1 MNIPRERYD
10 KSGPYIETTDEA
22 YEGYMQ
28 YISTCPFVQ
37 TLKER
42 GMDVDTKVELGSK
55 DLEDLPQAQGR
66 LFATWLYNFQG
77 LEAGVVVFLPG
88 DEAGEKLSGVKPG
101 EELPGVTPGE
111 ELPGVTPGEELS
123 GVTPGEELSGVK
135 PGEELSGVSPEEE
148 LPGVKPDEEL
158 SGVNP
163 GEKLPGVNPGEELPG
178 VKPGEKLPGVK
189 PGEKLPGVKPGKE
202 LSGVKPGKELSGVK
216 PGEELSGV
224 KPGEELPDV
233 KPGEELPRPAAESR
247 TSVTCREIP
256 TPGLRAVRGREGM
269 MKQSPEQASE
279 SPEPARTERGPEPSL
294 AGVPQ
299 TSRGKAARAERPYI
313 GQSELCWTRADIARF
328 SPWDQTNLMV
338 AGSRCLSLLILLVP

>member
-10 KSGPYIETTDEA
+10 KSGPFIETTDEA

-28 YISTCPFVQ
+28 YISTCAFVQ

-42 GMDVDTKVELGSK
+42 GMDVDTKVELGCK

-88 DEAGEKLSGVKPG
+88 DEAGEELSGDKPE
-101 EELPGVTPGE
+101 EELPGVSPGEEMPGE
-111 ELPGVTPGEELS
+111 ELY
-123 GVTPGEELSGVK
+123 GVK
-135 PGEELSGVSPEEE
+135 PGEELSGVS
-148 LPGVKPDEEL
+148 
-158 SGVNP
+158 
-163 GEKLPGVNPGEELPG
+163 
-178 VKPGEKLPGVK
+178 
-189 PGEKLPGVKPGKE
+189 
-202 LSGVKPGKELSGVK
+202 PGKELSGVK
-216 PGEELSGV
+216 PGEELPGV
-224 KPGEELPDV
+224 KPGEELPGV

-247 TSVTCREIP
+247 TSVARREIP

-279 SPEPARTERGPEPSL
+279 SPEPARAERGPEPSL
-294 AGVPQ
+294 EG
-299 TSRGKAARAERPYI
+299 AERPYT
-313 GQSELCWTRADIARF
+313 GQSELFWTRADIARF

>member
-1 MNIPRERYD
+1 
-10 KSGPYIETTDEA
+10 
-22 YEGYMQ
+22 
-28 YISTCPFVQ
+28 
-37 TLKER
+37 
-42 GMDVDTKVELGSK
+42 MDVDTKVELGSK

-101 EELPGVTPGE
+101 EELPGV
-111 ELPGVTPGEELS
+111 
-123 GVTPGEELSGVK
+123 K
-135 PGEELSGVSPEEE
+135 PGE
-148 LPGVKPDEEL
+148 D
-158 SGVNP
+158 
-163 GEKLPGVNPGEELPG
+163 
-178 VKPGEKLPGVK
+178 
-189 PGEKLPGVKPGKE
+189 
-202 LSGVKPGKELSGVK
+202 
-216 PGEELSGV
+216 
-224 KPGEELPDV
+224 
-233 KPGEELPRPAAESR
+233 LPRPAAESR

>member
-22 YEGYMQ
+22 YESYMQ
-28 YISTCPFVQ
+28 YISTCAFVQ

-66 LFATWLYNFQG
+66 FFATWLYNFQG

-88 DEAGEKLSGVKPG
+88 DEAGE
-101 EELPGVTPGE
+101 
-111 ELPGVTPGEELS
+111 ELS
-123 GVTPGEELSGVK
+123 GDKPGEELSGVK
-135 PGEELSGVSPEEE
+135 PGEELSGVSP
-148 LPGVKPDEEL
+148 GEEL
-158 SGVNP
+158 SGV
-163 GEKLPGVNPGEELPG
+163 KPGEELPG
-178 VKPGEKLPGVK
+178 VKPGEKPPGVQ
-189 PGEKLPGVKPGKE
+189 
-202 LSGVKPGKELSGVK
+202 

-224 KPGEELPDV
+224 KPGEELPGV

-247 TSVTCREIP
+247 TSVACREIP

-299 TSRGKAARAERPYI
+299 SSRGKAARAERPYI

-338 AGSRCLSLLILLVP
+338 AGSRCLSLLIMLVP

>member
-28 YISTCPFVQ
+28 YISTCAFVQ

-88 DEAGEKLSGVKPG
+88 DEAGE
-101 EELPGVTPGE
+101 
-111 ELPGVTPGEELS
+111 
-123 GVTPGEELSGVK
+123 ELSGVK
-135 PGEELSGVSPEEE
+135 PGEKLSGVSPEEE
-148 LPGVKPDEEL
+148 LPGVKPGEEL
-158 SGVNP
+158 S
-163 GEKLPGVNPGEELPG
+163 G

-189 PGEKLPGVKPGKE
+189 PGVELP
-202 LSGVKPGKELSGVK
+202 GVK
-216 PGEELSGV
+216 PGEELSVV
-224 KPGEELPDV
+224 KPGEDLS
-233 KPGEELPRPAAESR
+233 RPAAESR

-328 SPWDQTNLMV
+328 SPWDRTNLMV

>member
-10 KSGPYIETTDEA
+10 KLGPYIETTDEA
-22 YEGYMQ
+22 YESYMQ
-28 YISTCPFVQ
+28 YISTCAFVQ

-88 DEAGEKLSGVKPG
+88 DEAGEKLSGV
-101 EELPGVTPGE
+101 
-111 ELPGVTPGEELS
+111 
-123 GVTPGEELSGVK
+123 TPGEELSGVK
-135 PGEELSGVSPEEE
+135 PGEELSGVIPEEE
-148 LPGVKPDEEL
+148 LPGVKPGEEL
-158 SGVNP
+158 SGVKP

-178 VKPGEKLPGVK
+178 VKPGELSGVK
-189 PGEKLPGVKPGKE
+189 PGEKLPD
-202 LSGVKPGKELSGVK
+202 VK

-224 KPGEELPDV
+224 KPGEELPGVKPGEELSGVKPGEKLPDV
-233 KPGEELPRPAAESR
+233 KPGEELSGVKPREELPGVKSGEELPRPAAESR

-338 AGSRCLSLLILLVP
+338 AGVCPCSFCWSLSHSLPKRLYR

>member
-1 MNIPRERYD
+1 MNIPRERYN

-28 YISTCPFVQ
+28 YISTCAFVQ

-88 DEAGEKLSGVKPG
+88 DEAGE
-101 EELPGVTPGE
+101 
-111 ELPGVTPGEELS
+111 ELS
-123 GVTPGEELSGVK
+123 GDK
-135 PGEELSGVSPEEE
+135 PEEE
-148 LPGVKPDEEL
+148 LPGVSPGEEMPGEEL
-158 SGVNP
+158 YGV
-163 GEKLPGVNPGEELPG
+163 KPGEELPG
-178 VKPGEKLPGVK
+178 VKPGEELPGVK
-189 PGEKLPGVKPGKE
+189 PGEELYGVKPGEE
-202 LSGVKPGKELSGVK
+202 LSDVSH
-216 PGEELSGV
+216 GEELSGV
-224 KPGEELPDV
+224 KPGEELPGV
-233 KPGEELPRPAAESR
+233 KPGEELPGVKPGEELPGVKPGEDLSRPAAESR
-247 TSVTCREIP
+247 TSVARREIP

-279 SPEPARTERGPEPSL
+279 SPEPARAEKGPEPSL
-294 AGVPQ
+294 AG
-299 TSRGKAARAERPYI
+299 AERPYT
-313 GQSELCWTRADIARF
+313 GQSELFWTRADIARF